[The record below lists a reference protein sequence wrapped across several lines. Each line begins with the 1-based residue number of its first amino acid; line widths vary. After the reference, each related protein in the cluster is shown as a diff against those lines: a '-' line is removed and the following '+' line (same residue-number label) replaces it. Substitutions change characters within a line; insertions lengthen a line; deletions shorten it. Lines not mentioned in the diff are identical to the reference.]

1 MNEEMK
7 TQDEALEQE
16 TSLQEEAQQ
25 TSAATNQEVSSS
37 DELAEGSA
45 SEPTPEE
52 RLQSELDKLKE
63 IVLDKDERA
72 FVTINAVHDIVGGRF
87 KKKAIH

>member
-25 TSAATNQEVSSS
+25 TSEATNQEVSSS
-37 DELAEGSA
+37 DELAEEPA
-45 SEPTPEE
+45 SEPTTEE
-52 RLQSELDKLKE
+52 RLQSELDKLKDTHLRLVAE
-63 IVLDKDERA
+63 YDNYSKRTLKVKREHIRS
-72 FVTINAVHDIVGGRF
+72 GGE
-87 KKKAIH
+87 